1 MWASWSQARCSLK
14 ECRRIHLASAVKL
27 RQFHLSTP
35 PRIRANLCYSGSVR
49 RVSRVA
55 CFYSSYTFPLGHQ
68 CVALPLAI
76 NSLQT
81 LYREWRNT
89 AHPLLGPAQHLL
101 FLFQSY
107 CDPYFVL
114 LHHKEAYI
122 GLQTNHRRKHFWRSL
137 DTI

>member
-1 MWASWSQARCSLK
+1 MWASWSKALFSERMSSHSFSLSR
-14 ECRRIHLASAVKL
+14 EASPIPSLHATANTGQPLLFWFRTTRFSCRLFLFFIYHS
-27 RQFHLSTP
+27 P
-35 PRIRANLCYSGSVR
+35 DY
-49 RVSRVA
+49 
-55 CFYSSYTFPLGHQ
+55 Q

-81 LYREWRNT
+81 LYREWRNI

-101 FLFQSY
+101 LLFQSY

-114 LHHKEAYI
+114 LRHKEAYI
-122 GLQTNHRRKHFWRSL
+122 GLQTNHLQKHFWRSL